1 MILTIDIGNSN
12 IVLGGVKDEQILF
25 EARLRT
31 ETTKTSDQYCIDL
44 KNMMELHGIQVADIE
59 GSIIASVVPQVL
71 NSMQTA
77 VKKLTGKEALEYGVV
92 QEVYPSEE
100 LIDKALELAQLI
112 ASKAPRSITAAKAV
126 MNGFRK
132 DAFAAGMARENEWC
146 TYASRSQ
153 DCKEGMAALKEKRQ
167 PKFQNK

>member
-1 MILTIDIGNSN
+1 MLVKPARAD
-12 IVLGGVKDEQILF
+12 GGIEPRVPAKLYTA
-25 EARLRT
+25 ARLSG
-31 ETTKTSDQYCIDL
+31 E
-44 KNMMELHGIQVADIE
+44 E
-59 GSIIASVVPQVL
+59 
-71 NSMQTA
+71 A
-77 VKKLTGKEALEYGVV
+77 VKYGVA
-92 QEVYPSEE
+92 QEVCKPEE